1 VGWLLLAAPLLVA
14 VFGVIWLVAG
24 VGHVARGRAGKG
36 GRGLLGGTTLAAV
49 GLALSLVGINA
60 QSFARLTH
68 EGPVAEVTIKAI
80 PPADDNLYSVAIRR
94 LDGSFPV
101 QFCQIQ
107 GDEWLITGRVQKWK
121 PWANAIGLDATYS
134 LNEITNKYRTA
145 ERGNGKTITACDI
158 AGPAPVV
165 NQYMPDWM
173 VQWLIGHA
181 YVEDRRFGDA
191 NYMPLADGAT
201 YRVVITQMGFNT
213 EPENDAARAANDAE
227 R

>member
-1 VGWLLLAAPLLVA
+1 MGWLLLAAPLLVA
-14 VFGVIWLVAG
+14 FFGVIWLVSG
-24 VGHVARGRAGKG
+24 FGHVARGRAGKG
-36 GRGLLGGTTLAAV
+36 GRGVLGGGALAAV

-68 EGPVAEVTIKAI
+68 EGPVAEVTVHAI
-80 PPADDNLYSVAIRR
+80 NPADNLYSVIIRR
-94 LDGSFPV
+94 LDGSFPA
-101 QFCQIQ
+101 QSCQIQ

-134 LNEITNKYRTA
+134 LDEITNKYRTA
-145 ERGNGKTITACDI
+145 ERGNGKLITACPI

-165 NQYMPDWM
+165 NQYLPDWM

>member
-1 VGWLLLAAPLLVA
+1 MGWLLLAAPLLVA
-14 VFGVIWLVAG
+14 FFGVVWLVAG
-24 VGHVARGRAGKG
+24 FGHVARGRAGKAS
-36 GRGLLGGTTLAAV
+36 RGVLGGGAVTAV
-49 GLALSLVGINA
+49 GLALSLIGINA

-68 EGPVAEVTIKAI
+68 EGPVAEVSVHAI
-80 PPADDNLYSVAIRR
+80 NPANDLYVVTIRR
-94 LDGSFPV
+94 LDGSFPP
-101 QFCQIQ
+101 QTCQLQ
-107 GDEWLITGRVQKWK
+107 GDEWLLTGRVQKWL

-145 ERGNGKTITACDI
+145 ERGNGKMITACDI

-165 NQYMPDWM
+165 NQYLPEWM

-213 EPENDAARAANDAE
+213 EPENDAARTANDAE
-227 R
+227 K

>member
-14 VFGVIWLVAG
+14 FFGVVWLVSG
-24 VGHVARGRAGKG
+24 FGHVTRGRAVKG
-36 GRGLLGGTTLAAV
+36 SRGVLGGGAVAAV

-68 EGPVAEVTIKAI
+68 EGPVAEVSIHAVD
-80 PPADDNLYSVAIRR
+80 PANSLYVVTIRR
-94 LDGSFPV
+94 LDGSYPA
-101 QFCQIQ
+101 QTCQIQ
-107 GDEWLITGRVQKWK
+107 GDEWVITGRVQKWK

-134 LNEITNKYRTA
+134 LNEVTNKYRSA
-145 ERGNGKTITACDI
+145 ERGNGKPITSCDI
-158 AGPAPVV
+158 AGPTPVV
-165 NQYMPDWM
+165 NQYLPDSM
-173 VQWLIGHA
+173 VQWLISHA

-213 EPENDAARAANDAE
+213 EAENDAARAANDAA